1 MRSVLRRL
9 SLLFNRDR
17 ATRDLEDE
25 MALHRQLRA
34 ESLERFGTTD
44 AQQEANRRFGN
55 VIQVTE
61 RSREAWGFG
70 GADAFWQDTRY
81 ALRRLRQRP
90 GFTASVVGILA
101 LGIGATTAM
110 FSAVDAA
117 MLRPL
122 PFTRPNE
129 LVTLNRLNIPF
140 NPGNGREDNEQAFD
154 ITSAMAMRDLFS
166 NVAAYASGGLNL
178 DDPERPRRLTAGVVS
193 GAFFETIGVRA
204 ARGRT
209 ITPNDGAID
218 APKVAVLSW
227 SYWQEDF
234 SDHEIIGT
242 TIPLNGTAYEVV
254 GIMPPGFSFPSGSDV
269 WIPMSIPTTPATF
282 QPFRGWLPSTVIA
295 RRAPGVST
303 DVAEARMRE
312 AWRRV
317 VSTYPRQPGQK
328 LSIDSQLEAV
338 LNEGA
343 SRPLRATLVSDRRS
357 ALLILLATTGL
368 LLLIACANVTNL
380 LLSYGAA
387 RARELGVRSVLG
399 ATRPRLLRQL
409 LAESVM
415 LSVFGAVVGVAIAP
429 IALRVLRTMMP
440 AQLSGVAPVQLD
452 LRVLG
457 FATLLALVTGIL
469 FGLWPAFGA
478 TRGSTVTAIKAGG
491 GHGASASGARKSQRI
506 LVAAEIALAGV
517 LLVGAGLMLRSFERL
532 VNTDSGLR
540 ADAVATL
547 ELSFGGPGVRTPGSA
562 VRLSRIQR
570 LEAIL
575 AELRRQ
581 PGISAAGAVNDLPLR
596 GSGGIGISVSV
607 EGAPDSS
614 KEYFPRYL
622 VASDG
627 YFETMGIQLRSGRLF
642 SAGEVDENVAIISKS
657 MADIYWPDVS
667 PLGRTFLF
675 GGDPPPLTVVGVVDD
690 VREAGLERDPGPQ
703 MYLLAKRNL
712 SANVAIVARSN
723 GKSSEASLLAALRQ
737 AVRNVDPAQPVY
749 NVRMM
754 DQVVGASMAA
764 RKANTLLISLFG
776 VLAILIAVL
785 GVYAVAANAVAQRA
799 REFGIR
805 AALGATRTDLLRH
818 VGGEM
823 LLVVTGGVL
832 AGAAI
837 AWAASRVMTGLV
849 YGVTVHDLGV
859 FATAPTVLVLAA
871 VAATI
876 VPARRAMRVE
886 PVEVMREE

>member
-1 MRSVLRRL
+1 MRSLLRRL
-9 SLLFNRDR
+9 ALLFNRDQ
-17 ATRDLEDE
+17 AMRDLEDE
-25 MALHRQLRA
+25 MALHRQLRT
-34 ESLERFGTTD
+34 ESLQRFGSTN
-44 AQQEANRRFGN
+44 AGQEANRRFGN
-55 VIQVTE
+55 PLQLTE
-61 RSREAWGFG
+61 RSRDAWGFG
-70 GADAFWQDTRY
+70 GMDAFWQDTRY

-122 PFTRPNE
+122 PFTRPQE

-140 NPGNGREDNEQAFD
+140 SPADGREDNEQSFD
-154 ITSAMAMRDLFS
+154 ITHPMAMRDVFS
-166 NVAAYASGGLNL
+166 GVAAYASGGLNL
-178 DDPERPRRLTAGVVS
+178 EDPERPRRLTAGVVS
-193 GAFFETIGVRA
+193 GAFFETVGVRA
-204 ARGRT
+204 ARGRA
-209 ITPNDGAID
+209 ITPNDGVVG

-227 SYWQEDF
+227 AYWQEDF

-242 TIPLNGTAYEVV
+242 TIPLNGTRYEVI

-295 RRAPGVST
+295 RLAPGVSA
-303 DVAEARMRE
+303 DVAETRMRE

-317 VSTYPRQPGQK
+317 VSTFPRQPGQK
-328 LSIDSQLEAV
+328 LGIDDQLQSV
-338 LNEGA
+338 LSEGA
-343 SRPLRATLVSDRRS
+343 SQPLRATLVEDRRS
-357 ALLILLATTGL
+357 ALLVLLATTGL

-380 LLSYGAA
+380 LLSYGVA
-387 RARELGVRSVLG
+387 RARELAVRSVLG

-440 AQLSGVAPVQLD
+440 AQLAGVAPVQLD
-452 LRVLG
+452 FRVLG

-478 TRGSTVTAIKAGG
+478 TRSSTVSAIKAGG
-491 GHGASASGARKSQRI
+491 GHGASASGARRSQRV

-517 LLVGAGLMLRSFERL
+517 LLVGAGLMLRSFDRL

-547 ELSFGGPGVRTPGSA
+547 ELSFGGPGVRTPAGT
-562 VRLSRIQR
+562 VRMSRIQR

-581 PGISAAGAVNDLPLR
+581 PGVVAAGAVNDLPLR
-596 GSGGIGISVSV
+596 GSGGIGVSVKV
-607 EGAPDSS
+607 EGAPKSAS
-614 KEYFPRYL
+614 AHFPRYL

-627 YFETMGIQLRSGRLF
+627 YFEAMGIQLRSGRLF
-642 SAGEVDENVAIISKS
+642 SPSETDENVAIISKA
-657 MADIYWPDVS
+657 MADVYWPDVS

-675 GGDPPPLTVVGVVDD
+675 GGDPPPLTVIGVVDD

-703 MYLLAKRNL
+703 MYLQARRNL
-712 SANVAIVARSN
+712 SANAAIVARRN
-723 GKSSEASLLAALRQ
+723 GRSTDAALLAALRQ
-737 AVRNVDPAQPVY
+737 AVHNVDPAQPVY

-754 DQVVGASMAA
+754 NQVIGASMAA

-776 VLAILIAVL
+776 LLAILIAVL

-849 YGVTVHDLGV
+849 YGVTVHDAGV
-859 FATAPTVLVLAA
+859 FATAPTLLVLAA
-871 VAATI
+871 TAAMI

>member
-1 MRSVLRRL
+1 MRSLLRRL
-9 SLLFNRDR
+9 ALLFNREQ

-25 MALHRQLRA
+25 MALHRKLRA
-34 ESLERFGTTD
+34 ESLQRFGSGD
-44 AQQEANRRFGN
+44 AEREADRRFGN
-55 VIQVTE
+55 AVQLTE
-61 RSREAWGFG
+61 KSRDAWGFG
-70 GADAFWQDTRY
+70 NADAFWQDARY
-81 ALRRLRQRP
+81 AFRRLRQRP

-122 PFTRPNE
+122 PFARPHE
-129 LVTLNRLNIPF
+129 LVTLNRINIPF
-140 NPGNGREDNEQAFD
+140 KPGDGREDFEQAFD
-154 ITSAMAMRDLFS
+154 ITHAMAMRDVFS
-166 NVAAYASGGLNL
+166 SAAAYASGGLNL

-193 GAFFETIGVRA
+193 GDFFGTIGVRA

-209 ITPNDGAID
+209 ISPNDAAPD

-227 SYWQEDF
+227 SYWEEDF
-234 SDHEIIGT
+234 SDIEIIGST
-242 TIPLNGTAYEVV
+242 VPLNGTLYEVV
-254 GIMPPGFSFPSGSDV
+254 GVMPPGFSFPSGSDV

-282 QPFRGWLPSTVIA
+282 QPFRGYLPSTVIA
-295 RRAPGVST
+295 RLAPGVST
-303 DVAEARMRE
+303 DIAETRMRE

-317 VSTYPRQPGQK
+317 VSNFPRQPGQK
-328 LSIDSQLEAV
+328 LSIDEQLESV
-338 LNEGA
+338 LTEGA
-343 SRPLRATLVSDRRS
+343 SQPLRATLVADRRS
-357 ALLILLATTGL
+357 ALLVLLATTGL

-380 LLSYGAA
+380 LLSYGVA
-387 RARELGVRSVLG
+387 RARELAVRSVLG

-415 LSVFGAVVGVAIAP
+415 LSVFGAAVGVAIAP

-440 AQLSGVAPVQLD
+440 AQLAGVAPVQLD

-457 FATLLALVTGIL
+457 FATLLAVITGIL

-478 TRGSTVTAIKAGG
+478 TRGSTVSAIKAGG
-491 GHGASASGARKSQRI
+491 GHGASAGGARRTQRI
-506 LVAAEIALAGV
+506 LVGAEIALAGV

-532 VNTDSGLR
+532 VSTDTGMR

-547 ELSFGGPGVRTPGSA
+547 ELSFGGPGVRTPAGA
-562 VRLSRIQR
+562 VRMSRIQR

-581 PGISAAGAVNDLPLR
+581 PGVAVAGAVNDLPLR
-596 GSGGIGISVSV
+596 GTGGIGVSVAV
-607 EGAPDSS
+607 EGAPESS
-614 KEYFPRYL
+614 KEYYPRYL

-627 YFETMGIQLRSGRLF
+627 YFEAMGIQLRSGRLF
-642 SAGEVDENVAIISKS
+642 SSGETDENIAVISKA
-657 MADIYWPDVS
+657 MADIYWPNAS

-690 VREAGLERDPGPQ
+690 VREGGLEREPGPQ
-703 MYLLAKRNL
+703 MYLLARRNL
-712 SANVAIVARSN
+712 SANVAIVARGAGN
-723 GKSSEASLLAALRQ
+723 SSDAALLAALRQ

-754 DQVVGASMAA
+754 DQVIGASMAA
-764 RKANTLLISLFG
+764 RKANTLLITLFG
-776 VLAILIAVL
+776 LLAVLIAVL

-805 AALGATRTDLLRH
+805 AALGATRADLLRH
-818 VGGEM
+818 VSGEM
-823 LLVVTGGVL
+823 LVVVTGGVL

-849 YGVTVHDLGV
+849 YGVTVHDVGV
-859 FATAPTVLVLAA
+859 FGTAPVVLILAA
-871 VAATI
+871 IAASI